1 LVQFLRLTEPKKVA
15 CNAPGKLNLI
25 CLNNGE
31 TRGQNVMNDNQGN
44 RVKDE
49 DRRKILSLL
58 LAGGAIVSVPSASAK
73 NASVDE
79 GLNNSLLWAVAWKQ
93 TAAEYRAL
101 CYQAYNLARM
111 RLDIA
116 LQQQRAGD
124 RPLAIITD
132 MDNTM
137 LHVGSYW
144 GYLVNE
150 NMDFFDDAVWDEWL
164 PNNLVTAVPG
174 SRDFLNYCKEQGV
187 EVFYV
192 TSRNQGE
199 RTYEYALAQ
208 LKYLEVPFAD
218 EEHLYVFRESSD
230 KTPAREKIAEDF
242 DVVVLLGDNL
252 NDYKRDYYVKDV
264 DERLG
269 LMERDRA
276 DWGTKFILLP
286 NPTDGNWVR
295 AIFGESEPLPT
306 DENRRK
312 LKAAATRLA
321 WDGR

>member
-1 LVQFLRLTEPKKVA
+1 
-15 CNAPGKLNLI
+15 
-25 CLNNGE
+25 
-31 TRGQNVMNDNQGN
+31 MN
-44 RVKDE
+44 RVDDA
-49 DRRKILSLL
+49 DRRRMLAFC
-58 LAGGAIVSVPSASAK
+58 LAGGAISSMPGAFAADSSG
-73 NASVDE
+73 DE
-79 GLNNSLLWAVAWKQ
+79 GLRNGLLWAVAWKQ

-101 CYQAYNLARM
+101 CYQAYYLARLQ
-111 RLDIA
+111 LDVA
-116 LQQQRAGD
+116 LRGQKAGD

-144 GYLVNE
+144 GYLINE
-150 NMDFFDDAVWDEWL
+150 NKDFFDDAIWDEWL

-174 SRDFLNYCKEQGV
+174 SRDFFNYCSEKEV

-199 RTYEYALAQ
+199 RTYEYALTQ
-208 LKYLEVPFAD
+208 LKYLDVPFAD
-218 EEHLYVFRESSD
+218 EDHLFVFRESSD
-230 KTPAREKIAEDF
+230 KTPAREQIAEDF

-264 DERLG
+264 DERLA

-276 DWGTKFILLP
+276 DWGSKFILLP

-295 AIFGESEPLPT
+295 AIFGESEPLPS

>member
-1 LVQFLRLTEPKKVA
+1 MSE
-15 CNAPGKLNLI
+15 CIGKE
-25 CLNNGE
+25 GADAE
-31 TRGQNVMNDNQGN
+31 
-44 RVKDE
+44 
-49 DRRKILSLL
+49 RRRILALL
-58 LAGGAIVSVPSASAK
+58 LAGGAITSVSGAGVAA
-73 NASVDE
+73 ATTEE
-79 GLNNSLLWAVAWKQ
+79 GLSNSLLWAVAWKQ

-111 RLDIA
+111 QLDDA
-116 LQQQRAGD
+116 LRRRKAGD

-137 LHVGSYW
+137 LYVGSYW
-144 GYLVNE
+144 GYLINE
-150 NMDFFDDAVWDEWL
+150 NKDFFDDAIWDEWL

-174 SRDFLNYCKEQGV
+174 SREFFNYCSEQDV

-218 EEHLYVFRESSD
+218 EEHLFVFRESSD
-230 KTPAREKIAEDF
+230 KTPAREKIAEEF

-264 DERLG
+264 DERLA

-276 DWGTKFILLP
+276 DWGTKFIVLP

-295 AIFGESEPLPT
+295 AIFGESEPAPT

-312 LKAAATRLA
+312 LKAAATRIA

>member
-1 LVQFLRLTEPKKVA
+1 MSESKGIEGA
-15 CNAPGKLNLI
+15 
-25 CLNNGE
+25 
-31 TRGQNVMNDNQGN
+31 
-44 RVKDE
+44 DE
-49 DRRKILSLL
+49 ERRRILALL
-58 LAGGAIVSVPSASAK
+58 LAGGAITSVSGACA
-73 NASVDE
+73 AAETTDE
-79 GLNNSLLWAVAWKQ
+79 GLNNNLLWAVAWKQ

-101 CYQAYNLARM
+101 CYQAYNIARM
-111 RLDIA
+111 RLDDA
-116 LQQQRAGD
+116 LRQQKTGD

-174 SRDFLNYCKEQGV
+174 SREFFNYCSDRGV
-187 EVFYV
+187 DVFYV
-192 TSRNQGE
+192 TSRDQGE
-199 RTYEYALAQ
+199 RTYEYALVQ

-218 EEHLYVFRESSD
+218 EAHLFVFRESSD
-230 KTPAREKIAEDF
+230 KTPAREKIAEKF
-242 DVVVLLGDNL
+242 DIVVLLGDNL

-264 DERLG
+264 DERLA

-295 AIFGESEPLPT
+295 AIFGESEPPPT

>member
-1 LVQFLRLTEPKKVA
+1 MSERI
-15 CNAPGKLNLI
+15 GKE
-25 CLNNGE
+25 GADAE
-31 TRGQNVMNDNQGN
+31 
-44 RVKDE
+44 
-49 DRRKILSLL
+49 RRRILALL
-58 LAGGAIVSVPSASAK
+58 LAGGAITSVSGAGVAAETTE
-73 NASVDE
+73 E
-79 GLNNSLLWAVAWKQ
+79 GLRNSLLWAVAWKQ

-111 RLDIA
+111 QLDDA
-116 LQQQRAGD
+116 LRRRKEGD

-137 LHVGSYW
+137 LYVGSYW
-144 GYLVNE
+144 GYLINE
-150 NMDFFDDAVWDEWL
+150 NKDFFDDAIWDEWL

-174 SRDFLNYCKEQGV
+174 SREFFDYCSEQDV

-218 EEHLYVFRESSD
+218 EEHLFVFRESSD
-230 KTPAREKIAEDF
+230 KTPAREKIAEEF

-264 DERLG
+264 DERLA

-276 DWGTKFILLP
+276 DWGTKFIVLP

-295 AIFGESEPLPT
+295 AIFGESEPAPT

-312 LKAAATRLA
+312 LKAAATRIA
-321 WDGR
+321 WDGG